1 MNGIDK
7 NQIAKFVINE
17 KHVSKNRMT
26 NLNHKIK
33 IIDCFENLKG
43 LNLLAF
49 WCYKKSKKRNVKNIT
64 VHIKSIHLKKT
75 MNGWEIHGEDIWL
88 FIEMTGYL
96 IEIKK

>member
-49 WCYKKSKKRNVKNIT
+49 
-64 VHIKSIHLKKT
+64 
-75 MNGWEIHGEDIWL
+75 
-88 FIEMTGYL
+88 
-96 IEIKK
+96 